1 VSSGIAES
9 SAPIEGP
16 DLAVA
21 DARALLLEYLE
32 WYRAALARK
41 LDGLSEEQGLAPL
54 APMGWAPAG
63 LVKHLAG
70 MERRWLRWGFIAED
84 VEWPW
89 PPGGVAAEWTVEP
102 GETLAGLLAAWRDA
116 VRRSDEIIG
125 AAELDQRARVGGRF
139 GEPERAPSL
148 ARILFHVVQE
158 YARHVGQLDIVR
170 ELIDGRRGE

>member
-1 VSSGIAES
+1 MSSDIPEPP
-9 SAPIEGP
+9 APIQGP

-21 DARALLLEYLE
+21 DARVLLLEYLG
-32 WYRAALARK
+32 WYRAALVRK
-41 LDGLSEEQGLAPL
+41 LDGLTEKQAVTPL

-70 MERRWLRWGFIAED
+70 AERRWLRWGFTAEE

-89 PPGGVAAEWTVEP
+89 PPGGVAAEWALEP
-102 GETLAGLLAAWRDA
+102 DETLAGLLAAWRDV

-139 GEPERAPSL
+139 REPERAPSL
-148 ARILFHVVQE
+148 ARILFHLVQE

-170 ELIDGRRGE
+170 ELIDGRRGQ

>member
-1 VSSGIAES
+1 MNSGIPKPL
-9 SAPIEGP
+9 APIQGP

-21 DARALLLEYLE
+21 DARVLLLEYLD
-32 WYRAALARK
+32 WYRAALVRK
-41 LDGLSEEQGLAPL
+41 LDGLSEDQGLTPL

-70 MERRWLRWGFIAED
+70 VERRWLRWGFTAEK

-89 PPGGVAAEWTVEP
+89 PPGGVAAEWALEP
-102 GETLAGLLAAWRDA
+102 GETLAGLLATWRDA

-125 AAELDQRARVGGRF
+125 AAELHRRAQVGGRF
-139 GEPERAPSL
+139 REPERAPSL
-148 ARILFHVVQE
+148 ARILFHLVQE
-158 YARHVGQLDIVR
+158 YARHIGQLDIVR